1 MSHVRSI
8 APLLKRVVAFLR
20 KFRRTHTE
28 EQEIALTRVFDALR
42 YVFGN
47 GHNLP
52 RADRK
57 RVVIADCHQASAGLD
72 DIDLV
77 DRKGVQLSRD
87 AWLHAGPRDRELRPG
102 LVVDELGDVAPFDHP
117 DFGFR
122 FLLHLKDNTSI
133 RIPEHRMNDITNRSV
148 QELLD
153 LAGETVLVT
162 GASGN
167 IGQGIALR
175 LAEAGATIIVHY
187 HRNESAAEQL
197 ASRLG
202 GATVVQADLA
212 DEAAV
217 DAMYA
222 QARPTMVVNNAA
234 AQPIKG
240 LDELSYDEWRAMMAA
255 NLDGAF
261 LVTQRAARAW
271 AGSGGAI
278 VNIASI
284 EALDPAV
291 GHGHYATSKAGLVM
305 LSRAAALE
313 LGSAGIR
320 VNCVSPGL
328 IDRDGLTEDWPDGVE
343 RWHDRAPLGRLGTPK
358 DVADAVLF
366 LLSPAARWIS
376 GTNLVVDGGMS
387 AQSKW

>member
-1 MSHVRSI
+1 
-8 APLLKRVVAFLR
+8 
-20 KFRRTHTE
+20 
-28 EQEIALTRVFDALR
+28 
-42 YVFGN
+42 
-47 GHNLP
+47 
-52 RADRK
+52 
-57 RVVIADCHQASAGLD
+57 
-72 DIDLV
+72 
-77 DRKGVQLSRD
+77 
-87 AWLHAGPRDRELRPG
+87 
-102 LVVDELGDVAPFDHP
+102 
-117 DFGFR
+117 
-122 FLLHLKDNTSI
+122 
-133 RIPEHRMNDITNRSV
+133 MNDIADRSV

-167 IGQGIALR
+167 IGQGIAER
-175 LAEAGATIIVHY
+175 LAEAGANIIVHY
-187 HRNESAAEQL
+187 HRNESAAEEL
-197 ASRLG
+197 AGRLG

-212 DEAAV
+212 SESAV
-217 DAMYA
+217 DALYDR
-222 QARPTMVVNNAA
+222 ARPTMVVNNAA
-234 AQPIKG
+234 AQPVTG
-240 LDELSYDEWRAMMAA
+240 LGDMSYDEWRAMLAA

-271 AGSGGAI
+271 KGTGGAI

-291 GHGHYATSKAGLVM
+291 GHGHYATSKAGLLM

-313 LGSAGIR
+313 FGAAGIR

-328 IDRDGLTEDWPDGVE
+328 IDREGLAEDWPDGVT
-343 RWHDRAPLGRLGTPK
+343 RWHDRAPLGRLGTPN